1 MRRGCFLQFAKAPRA
16 GRVKTR
22 LQPALTALQA
32 AALARV
38 LTAHVAAALDAI
50 PPGWDAFIC
59 ADEPGDPFLCELA
72 ARHKRVIREQGA
84 GDLGP
89 RMQRALALALRDY
102 PAAILV
108 GSDCPGFDPDYLL
121 EATRILARADA
132 VLGPAQDG
140 GYVLIGF
147 SRMREAVFDGPAWG
161 SDSVL
166 ATQRARLQALGH
178 SWEELPLRADIDR
191 PEDLRQLGE
200 DSPLRR
206 W

>member
-1 MRRGCFLQFAKAPRA
+1 
-16 GRVKTR
+16 
-22 LQPALTALQA
+22 
-32 AALARV
+32 
-38 LTAHVAAALDAI
+38 
-50 PPGWDAFIC
+50 
-59 ADEPGDPFLCELA
+59 
-72 ARHKRVIREQGA
+72 
-84 GDLGP
+84 
-89 RMQRALALALRDY
+89 MQRALALALRDY